1 MNGTSEQQQPGIS
14 GHCCCCC
21 SFEHSAT
28 KCREDQD
35 LAVGAVL
42 ESTTEA
48 GQGTD
53 TPQEGDLVRQL
64 LQLLLCIH

>member
-1 MNGTSEQQQPGIS
+1 VNSSNQASQDTAAAAHLTTLQP
-14 GHCCCCC
+14 
-21 SFEHSAT
+21 

-35 LAVGAVL
+35 LAAGAVL

-48 GQGTD
+48 GQGTA